1 MAPVHRLLIFTKG
14 GLLGIIDFSKERVE
28 FLLEWPEDTSI
39 GGMALVATLMSILEK
54 KNSRYVTFED
64 VMQYA
69 LPEIKIL
76 FGEKGIKVL
85 RKPLWVA
92 YIGEDLDYIIIAEYK
107 KSEDK
112 DIVIDFPR
120 RLSIFLKD
128 IPEEAILVCT
138 ESLKFAWQ
146 EFGMSQ

>member
-39 GGMALVATLMSILEK
+39 SGMALVATLMSILEK

-69 LPEIKIL
+69 PPEIKIL

-92 YIGEDLDYIIIAEYK
+92 YIGEDSDYIIIAEYK

-112 DIVIDFPR
+112 DVVIDFLR
-120 RLSIFLKD
+120 RLSSFLKD